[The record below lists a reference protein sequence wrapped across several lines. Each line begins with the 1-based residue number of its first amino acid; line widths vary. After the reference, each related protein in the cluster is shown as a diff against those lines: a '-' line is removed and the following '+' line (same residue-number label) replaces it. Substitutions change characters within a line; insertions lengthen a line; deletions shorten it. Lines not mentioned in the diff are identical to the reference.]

1 MKKPNKSPIAAGNV
15 AEYRKHICAH
25 VFSQLKRKGRH
36 PAPTLTEYLYSLTG
50 KADPSSLSNNDWNLA
65 MSKLGELNRLSA
77 KDTYQLDE
85 RSVEEFYE
93 VFGEAVLGRKIAQKD
108 LADLTDDERE
118 KLTKTIAG
126 VSGDYSE

>member
-1 MKKPNKSPIAAGNV
+1 
-15 AEYRKHICAH
+15 
-25 VFSQLKRKGRH
+25 
-36 PAPTLTEYLYSLTG
+36 
-50 KADPSSLSNNDWNLA
+50 